1 MKFLTLPEHISE
13 GDENYN
19 FFFTASLFL
28 AKNGLELAKDVE
40 VPDFVVEPPPPI
52 PREERA
58 FMNFINGIGA
68 GVTVRNLYP
77 DLVDGLV
84 LLKVLD
90 RIVPGCVD
98 WKKRAETKKLD

>member
-1 MKFLTLPEHISE
+1 
-13 GDENYN
+13 
-19 FFFTASLFL
+19 
-28 AKNGLELAKDVE
+28 
-40 VPDFVVEPPPPI
+40 
-52 PREERA
+52 
-58 FMNFINGIGA
+58 MNFINGIGA